1 MTSLC
6 FRASRAAV
14 LVLAL
19 VGSSAVRASAGGTP
33 VRIPLD
39 AMNGSGETGVA
50 ILTADGAKT
59 TVELQMK
66 GGAGDPQPAHF
77 HTGTCDNYAPR
88 PLYPLRAVV
97 HGVSTTTLDVPIE
110 KLAAGDLVLNVH
122 KSFDDIATIVSC
134 AIAKPK

>member
-6 FRASRAAV
+6 FRASRIAA

-19 VGSSAVRASAGGTP
+19 VGSHAMTASAAGAP

-39 AMNGSGETGVA
+39 TMNGSGQSGVA

-59 TVELQMK
+59 IVELQMK
-66 GGAGDPQPAHF
+66 GGSGDPQPAHF
-77 HTGTCDNYAPR
+77 HTGTCDNYGPR

-97 HGVSTTTLDVPIE
+97 HGASTTTLDVPIE
-110 KLAAGDLVLNVH
+110 KLPAGDLVVNVH
-122 KSFDDIATIVSC
+122 KSFDDIASIVSC

>member
-6 FRASRAAV
+6 FRASRTA
-14 LVLAL
+14 AL
-19 VGSSAVRASAGGTP
+19 VIALIGPHAMIASAAGSA

-39 AMNGSGETGVA
+39 TMNNSGESGVA

-59 TVELQMK
+59 IVELQLK
-66 GGAGDPQPAHF
+66 GGSGDPQPAHF
-77 HTGTCDNYAPR
+77 HTGTCDNYGPR

-97 HGVSTTTLDVPIE
+97 HGASTTILDVPIE
-110 KLAAGDLVLNVH
+110 KLTAGDLVVNVH